1 MNRLPY
7 DEVFDALMR
16 RSAAGTL
23 SDDERARL
31 EAHLREHPER
41 RADLDWDQAFTE
53 QLQHKVAALPA
64 LPGWERTARWLAAEQ
79 AEQATQNERAAQ
91 NEQTS
96 ADASRPRRTVMRA
109 GVLDRLAE
117 WLQASLGLAL
127 NTQAMAVALVLAQA
141 GVIGWWAWQYEP
153 RGQDG
158 EHGQVRSGT
167 PEATPRGPLLRV
179 SFRQDLREAELRSA
193 LVEVGGEIVGG
204 PGQLGVYLVRV
215 QTGDLQAAA
224 QRLRGG
230 GKTELVEVI
239 GAGR

>member
-1 MNRLPY
+1 MKPLPY
-7 DEVFDALMR
+7 DDVFDELMR
-16 RSAAGTL
+16 RAAAGTL
-23 SDDERARL
+23 SDEERERL
-31 EAHLREHPER
+31 DAHLREHPER
-41 RADLDWDQAFTE
+41 RADLEWDQAFAE
-53 QLQHKVAALPA
+53 QLQMKVAALPA
-64 LPGWERTARWLAAEQ
+64 LPGWERTAQWLQ
-79 AEQATQNERAAQ
+79 AEAEAERAAGV
-91 NEQTS
+91 
-96 ADASRPRRTVMRA
+96 ARPLRTVKRA
-109 GVLDRLAE
+109 GVLDRLAD

-141 GVIGWWAWQYEP
+141 GVIGWWAWQYEQFEP

-179 SFRQDLREAELRSA
+179 SFRQDLREAELRGA
-193 LVEVGGEIVGG
+193 LIEVGGEIVGG

-224 QRLRGG
+224 QRLRAG